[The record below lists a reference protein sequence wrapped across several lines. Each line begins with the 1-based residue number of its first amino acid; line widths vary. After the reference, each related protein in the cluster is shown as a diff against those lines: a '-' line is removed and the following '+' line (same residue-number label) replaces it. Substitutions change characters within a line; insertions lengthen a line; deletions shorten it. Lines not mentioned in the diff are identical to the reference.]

1 MGDWVAK
8 VRNIFYYCNIV
19 ALINYET
26 KKHTYQRSGIGFVIP
41 ER

>member
-1 MGDWVAK
+1 MRDWVAK
-8 VRNIFYYCNIV
+8 VRNIFYYCNKV

-26 KKHTYQRSGIGFVIP
+26 KKHTYEGSGIGFVVT